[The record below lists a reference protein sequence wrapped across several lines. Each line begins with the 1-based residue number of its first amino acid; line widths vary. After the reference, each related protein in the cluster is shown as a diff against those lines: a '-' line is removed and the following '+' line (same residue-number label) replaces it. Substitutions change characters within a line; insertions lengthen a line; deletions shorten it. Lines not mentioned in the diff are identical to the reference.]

1 MTGSREG
8 DPVDVTEPAAHL
20 QEEPQSERGA
30 PGSRDTGS
38 PDPGGGPVDRPTGS
52 SDEDSDSTV
61 DAQGA
66 QQGEAPSLPT
76 GDQAG

>member
-1 MTGSREG
+1 MSSNDGAVPG
-8 DPVDVTEPAAHL
+8 AHL
-20 QEEPQSERGA
+20 QAEPQEERGA

-38 PDPGGGPVDRPTGS
+38 DEPGGGPVDRPAGR
-52 SDEDSDSTV
+52 SDPRSDTTV

-66 QQGEAPSLPT
+66 RHPDAPDLPT

>member
-1 MTGSREG
+1 MNDDG
-8 DPVDVTEPAAHL
+8 TEPAAHL
-20 QEEPQSERGA
+20 QAEPQAERGA

-38 PDPGGGPVDRPTGS
+38 DQPGGGPVDRPTGG
-52 SDEDSDSTV
+52 SDEDSDSSV

-66 QQGEAPSLPT
+66 QQSDAPQLPT

>member
-1 MTGSREG
+1 VDGS
-8 DPVDVTEPAAHL
+8 EPGAHL

-38 PDPGGGPVDRPTGS
+38 PGPGGGPADRPAGGP
-52 SDEDSDSTV
+52 DEDSDTTV
-61 DAQGA
+61 DPQGA
-66 QQGEAPSLPT
+66 RDPGAPDLPT

>member
-1 MTGSREG
+1 MNGSDG
-8 DPVDVTEPAAHL
+8 TEAATHL
-20 QEEPQSERGA
+20 QAEPQEERGA

-38 PDPGGGPVDRPTGS
+38 DEPGGGPVDRPGGTAS
-52 SDEDSDSTV
+52 EATDTTV

-66 QQGEAPSLPT
+66 QHPEAPDMPT

>member
-1 MTGSREG
+1 MGQDGTA
-8 DPVDVTEPAAHL
+8 PAAHL
-20 QEEPQSERGA
+20 QEEPQEARGA

-38 PDPGGGPVDRPTGS
+38 DGPAGGPVDRSAGTS
-52 SDEDSDSTV
+52 HERSDTTV

-66 QQGEAPSLPT
+66 RHPDAPNLPT

>member
-1 MTGSREG
+1 MGHDGGRS
-8 DPVDVTEPAAHL
+8 AAHL
-20 QEEPQSERGA
+20 QEESQEERGA

-38 PDPGGGPVDRPTGS
+38 DQPGGGPADRAAGTS
-52 SDEDSDSTV
+52 HEDSDTTV

-66 QQGEAPSLPT
+66 RHPDAPNLPT

>member
-1 MTGSREG
+1 VIDDIVIDDDG
-8 DPVDVTEPAAHL
+8 TEPAAHL
-20 QEEPQSERGA
+20 REEPQAERGA

-38 PDPGGGPVDRPTGS
+38 DEPGGGAVDRPAGI
-52 SDEDSDSTV
+52 SDEDSDTTV

-66 QQGEAPSLPT
+66 QHRDAPNLPT

>member
-1 MTGSREG
+1 VNDIDGTGPSDYLR
-8 DPVDVTEPAAHL
+8 
-20 QEEPQSERGA
+20 EEPQAERGA

-38 PDPGGGPVDRPTGS
+38 DEPGGGPAARPAGGS
-52 SDEDSDSTV
+52 HERSDTTV

-66 QQGEAPSLPT
+66 QHADAPHLPT

>member
-1 MTGSREG
+1 MDS
-8 DPVDVTEPAAHL
+8 TEPGAHL

-38 PDPGGGPVDRPTGS
+38 AAPGGGPVDRPAGS
-52 SDEDSDSTV
+52 ADEDTDTTV

-66 QQGEAPSLPT
+66 QHPDAPHMPT

>member
-1 MTGSREG
+1 VTTNDG
-8 DPVDVTEPAAHL
+8 TEPAAHL
-20 QEEPQSERGA
+20 QAEPQSERGA

-38 PDPGGGPVDRPTGS
+38 DEPAGGPVDRAAGT
-52 SDEDSDSTV
+52 SDPDSDTTV

-66 QQGEAPSLPT
+66 QHPDAPDLPT